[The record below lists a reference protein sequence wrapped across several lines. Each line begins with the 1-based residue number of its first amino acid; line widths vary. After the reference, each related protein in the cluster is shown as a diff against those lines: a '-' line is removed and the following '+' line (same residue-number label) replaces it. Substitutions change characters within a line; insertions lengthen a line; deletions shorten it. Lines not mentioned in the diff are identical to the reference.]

1 MGELRSEIVMLLLLY
16 FVDMDLTFFFEIVV
30 LVEDEGED
38 EGTVGVVGIG

>member
-1 MGELRSEIVMLLLLY
+1 MLLLLLSC
-16 FVDMDLTFFFEIVV
+16 FVDLDLTFFFEIVV

>member
-1 MGELRSEIVMLLLLY
+1 MLLLLY